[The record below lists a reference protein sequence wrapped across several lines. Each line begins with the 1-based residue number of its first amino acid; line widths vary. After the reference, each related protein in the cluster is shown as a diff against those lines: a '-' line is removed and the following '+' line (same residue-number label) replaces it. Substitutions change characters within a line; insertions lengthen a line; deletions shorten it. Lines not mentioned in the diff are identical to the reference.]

1 MRNRKLF
8 LAVRILGA
16 ILPIILL
23 VQNYGTTIRI
33 WLNPVTTTIG
43 QVAPA
48 LPDKEITT
56 LTFLPGNDAESEFK
70 IKGDDH
76 LSDLLNRL
84 SSLQIK
90 EKTKS
95 DYKKADQFD
104 SIWLDIKGSLR
115 VILDVSED
123 KKELFLLKVSKDNT
137 TSRWYSVLNQEEMKQ
152 IVSLIMAKRTD

>member
-1 MRNRKLF
+1 MRKGKGF
-8 LAVRILGA
+8 LILRIIIAV
-16 ILPIILL
+16 LPIVLL
-23 VQNYGTTIRI
+23 IQNYGTTIRI
-33 WLNPVTTTIG
+33 WLYPVTTTIG
-43 QVAPA
+43 QVAPI
-48 LPDKEITT
+48 LPNKEITA

-70 IKGDDH
+70 IKGEDH

-95 DYKKADQFD
+95 DYKKADPFD
-104 SIWLDIKGSLR
+104 SIWLDIQGSLR

-123 KKELFLLKVSKDNT
+123 RTELLLAKLSKDNT

>member
-1 MRNRKLF
+1 MRKGKGF
-8 LAVRILGA
+8 LILRILVA
-16 ILPIILL
+16 VLPIVLL
-23 VQNYGTTIRI
+23 IQNYGTTIRI
-33 WLNPVTTTIG
+33 WLHPATTTIG
-43 QVAPA
+43 QIAPA

-104 SIWLDIKGSLR
+104 SIWLDIQGSLR
-115 VILDVSED
+115 VILNVSED
-123 KKELFLLKVSKDNT
+123 RTELLLLTISKDNT
-137 TSRWYSVLNQEEMKQ
+137 TTRWYSILNQEEMKQ

>member
-1 MRNRKLF
+1 MRKGKGF
-8 LAVRILGA
+8 LILRILVA
-16 ILPIILL
+16 VLPMVLL
-23 VQNYGTTIRI
+23 IQNYGTTIRI
-33 WLNPVTTTIG
+33 WLIPVTTTIG
-43 QVAPA
+43 QIAPA

-56 LTFLPGNDAESEFK
+56 LTFLPGNDAESEFR
-70 IKGDDH
+70 ITGDGH
-76 LSDLLNRL
+76 LSDLITRL
-84 SSLQIK
+84 SNLQVK

-95 DYKKADQFD
+95 DQKGADPFD
-104 SIWLDIKGSLR
+104 SIFLNVQGSLR